1 MADAR
6 EATGSQA
13 DDNPCPPETWQWLW
27 RNVRIATMDAAVD
40 APYGLIEHG
49 AVAVA
54 NGRIA
59 WVGNETMLPETLPAS
74 LTIVEGKGRLLT
86 PGLIDCHTH
95 LIYAGS
101 RAREFAQ
108 RLRGDSY
115 EAIARA
121 GGGIL
126 STLRATRAASEQVL
140 FEQARG
146 RLQAL
151 LREGVTT
158 VEIKSGYG
166 LELASELKML
176 RVARQ
181 LARRLPMTVRTSFLG
196 AHALPPEYA
205 GRADDYLE
213 QLCERMLPAVA
224 ASGLADAV
232 DCFTEGIAFDL
243 AQTGRLFRRAR
254 ALGLPLKVHAEQL
267 SCLGGAALAARFGAL
282 SADHLEYLDSE
293 GIAAMRRAGTVAVLL
308 PGAFYF
314 LGAGQKPP
322 VAELRAQGV
331 PMAVASDAN
340 PGSSP
345 LFSLLLMLNM
355 ACTLF
360 KLTPE
365 EALTGVTRHA
375 ARALGL
381 AHQLGS
387 LSVGKQADLLLWPVD
402 EPAELAYQF
411 GALRPSQMMQAGQL
425 RETP

>member
-1 MADAR
+1 M
-6 EATGSQA
+6 
-13 DDNPCPPETWQWLW
+13 LW
-27 RNVRIATMDAAVD
+27 RNVRIASFDAVVD
-40 APYGLIEHG
+40 APYGLIERG
-49 AVAVA
+49 AVAVTD
-54 NGRIA
+54 GRIA
-59 WVGNETMLPETLPAS
+59 WVGDKTTLPVTLPAS
-74 LTIVEGKGRLLT
+74 LTIIEGKGRLLT

-101 RAREFAQ
+101 RAREFTQ
-108 RLRGDSY
+108 RLQGADY

-126 STLRATRAASEQVL
+126 STVKATRATSEQAL
-140 FEQARG
+140 FEQARE
-146 RLQAL
+146 RLVAL

-166 LELASELKML
+166 LELESELKML

-181 LARRLPMTVRTSFLG
+181 LARQLPVSVHTSFLG

-205 GRADDYLE
+205 GQADAYLE
-213 QLCERMLPAVA
+213 QLCEQMLPAVA

-232 DCFTEGIAFDL
+232 DCFTERIAFNL
-243 AQTGRLFRRAR
+243 PQTERLFRAAR

-267 SCLGGAALAARFGAL
+267 SCLGGATLAARFGAL
-282 SADHLEYLDSE
+282 SADHLEYLSSE

-314 LGAGQKPP
+314 LGGGHLPP
-322 VAELRAQGV
+322 VAGLRAQGV
-331 PMAVASDAN
+331 PMAIASDAN

-387 LSVGKQADLLLWPVD
+387 VSVGKQADLLLWPVD

-411 GALRPSQMMQAGQL
+411 GALRPSLIMQAGRL
-425 RETP
+425 RENP